1 MDPKTGASLTL
12 KLACWGPSDHPGCPG
27 KIESR
32 FITGCLYPKNSGFKQ
47 PNLFSKT
54 LLKSLY
60 SETLASPTASYSD
73 APLAIATGGVGGFP
87 MMGSHWS
94 ALGPVCSAPGPTRVP
109 LGPNLSHSYPACL
122 SPSHSECLYLQTST
136 PVSSEN
142 QSSVFE
148 NVQTCRCLCIKAS

>member
-87 MMGSHWS
+87 MQCNGVPRSSLECTGTRCSATWSHWVPTS
-94 ALGPVCSAPGPTRVP
+94 PIHTQPVTQPLRMSLLTDKPAP
-109 LGPNLSHSYPACL
+109 HF
-122 SPSHSECLYLQTST
+122 PS
-136 PVSSEN
+136 
-142 QSSVFE
+142 
-148 NVQTCRCLCIKAS
+148 